1 MDKSTFIFPHSP
13 WWIAACLATGILY
26 AGILY
31 FRDSFFEKKIRYTL
45 ATLRAI
51 CVAFIAFLLLAP
63 VLRSIRN
70 DAEKPSVVFALDNS
84 LSMTLTQDSSQRQK
98 WLDGLQ
104 KIQKKLADEGIEVA
118 LQTLDKENDWKK
130 VRFRSQSTDLGK
142 ILTDIDN
149 DYENRNLD
157 KVVLISDGIHNQ
169 GVLPEFLN
177 LKFPVYSVG
186 IGDTTPRRDLSVQ
199 AVFFNK
205 IAYLGNK
212 FPIVAE
218 IKNNGFEERLVSVSL
233 LQNGANIASQTVR
246 LRKNDISEVDF
257 LVQAKQKGMQRFTVA
272 VEVLE
277 GEWTAQNNARDAIV
291 EVIDGKEKILLLA
304 TSPHPDIKALRSIIE
319 SKENYSLEVVV
330 AGVGQAQEDKYD
342 LIIAYQ
348 VPDMSGAVNAVLENF
363 RKKDIPV
370 FYVLGA
376 NSDLNKFTELN
387 PLLNLK
393 GRSGDIDDIFPQ
405 LNPTFVKFN
414 LDAEKLRILSKMPP
428 LQVPYGDYNFKS
440 KGEVLLFQNVGRLQT
455 KKPLLALLM
464 GKEKKSAVL
473 AGEGLWKWRL
483 EEYEQTDSNAIIDDF
498 FLKIFQFLSSK
509 EDKRKFRIYTTNNEY
524 LNFENVVFEAEAYNE
539 LYEKLANVKVS
550 LSLQNET
557 GENFNYSFTITS
569 GTTKFEIP
577 NLPKGIYKYTAT
589 ADVLG
594 KIEKASGEFV
604 VKDLQL
610 ETLTSTA
617 DFDLLRKVA
626 QNTEGKFYNISQL
639 DKLEKDLLASK
650 KPDLLHTSEELLEI
664 IHLRWL
670 FFALLALLS
679 VEWFVRKYLGSY

>member
-13 WWIAACLATGILY
+13 WWILACLAAGGLY
-26 AGILY
+26 AAILY
-31 FRDSFFEKKIRYTL
+31 FRDKFFEKKIKYLL
-45 ATLRAI
+45 ACLRGI
-51 CVAFIAFLLLAP
+51 GVAAIAFLLLAP

-70 DAEKPSVVFALDNS
+70 DAEKPSIVIAIDNS
-84 LSMTLTQDSSQRQK
+84 LSMTLSQDSLERAK
-98 WLDGLQ
+98 WLDRLQ
-104 KIQKKLADEGIEVA
+104 IIQKKLEDAGAEVA

-130 VRFRSQSTDLGK
+130 LRFRNQITDLGR

-157 KVVLISDGIHNQ
+157 KVLLVSDGIHNQ
-169 GVLPEFLN
+169 GISPEFLT
-177 LKFPVYSVG
+177 LKFPVYTLG
-186 IGDTTPRRDLSVQ
+186 IGDTTTRKDLAVQ

-218 IKNNGFEERLVSVSL
+218 IKNNGFEERVVNVSL
-233 LQNGANIASQTVR
+233 LANGTNIASQTLR
-246 LRKNDISEVDF
+246 LRKEDISEVDF
-257 LVQAKQKGMQRFTVA
+257 LVQAKQKGMQRYTIA

-304 TSPHPDIKALRSIIE
+304 TSPHPDIKALKSMIE
-319 SKENYSLEVVV
+319 RNENYSLEVVV
-330 AGVGQAQEDKYD
+330 AGVGQPQEDKYD

-348 VPDMSGAVNAVLENF
+348 VPDATGAINTVLENF
-363 RKKDIPV
+363 KKRDIPV
-370 FYVLGA
+370 FYILGA
-376 NSDLNKFTELN
+376 NSDLSKFTDIN
-387 PLLNLK
+387 PLVNLR
-393 GRSGDIDDIFPQ
+393 GRSGDVDEIFPQ

-428 LQVPYGDYNFKS
+428 LQVPYGDYALKTN
-440 KGEVLLFQNVGRLQT
+440 GEVLLYQNVGRLQT

-464 GKEKKSAVL
+464 DKQNKSAVL
-473 AGEGLWKWRL
+473 AGEGIWKWRL

-498 FLKIFQFLSSK
+498 FLKVIQFLSSK
-509 EDKRKFRIYTTNNEY
+509 DDKRKFRIYTTNNEY
-524 LNFENVVFEAEAYNE
+524 LSFENVVFEAEAYNE

-550 LSLQNET
+550 LSLQNEE
-557 GENFNYSFTITS
+557 GKNFNYSFTIS
-569 GTTKFEIP
+569 GGTTKFEIA
-577 NLPKGIYKYTAT
+577 NLPKGIYKYAAT
-589 ADVLG
+589 ADILG
-594 KIEKASGEFV
+594 KTEKATGEFV

-610 ETLTSTA
+610 ETLSSTA
-617 DFDLLRKVA
+617 DFTLLRKVA
-626 QNTEGKFYNISQL
+626 QNTQGKFYTMSQL
-639 DKLEKDLLASK
+639 DNLEKDLLASK

-670 FFALLALLS
+670 FFALLLILS
-679 VEWFVRKYLGSY
+679 VEWFLRKYLGSY